1 MDKSA
6 RQRQLLPPNPSLKD
20 INAFK
25 KQINWG
31 ELPAFYH
38 LVAHS
43 LGESEG
49 LLSHGFDNAAKRII
63 DKRNWNLPLLGGYV
77 DNANV
82 IHCEKKPRIALYQRF
97 TSRGFEL
104 HALPYAKESEIDQYV
119 KGNRL
124 MEFLLWDPVSMRL
137 ILRINQLQ
145 QFISFYFEHGDDAD
159 FALIQHAHQTVDNI
173 IMFLRQQVDVV
184 KVDGVSIRSF
194 YAEQKKAFGY
204 ADEDALQL
212 SASQAGLSEYKNQ

>member
-1 MDKSA
+1 MDTSG
-6 RQRQLLPPNPSLKD
+6 QCQQLPENHSIKD

-38 LVAHS
+38 LVAQS

-49 LLSHGFDNAAKRII
+49 VLSHGFDNAAKRII
-63 DKRNWNLPLLGGYV
+63 DQRNWNLTVLGGYV
-77 DNANV
+77 DNANM
-82 IHCEKKPRIALYQRF
+82 IHCENKPRIALYQRF
-97 TSRGFEL
+97 TARGFEL
-104 HALPYAKESEIDQYV
+104 QALPYAKESEIDQYV

-137 ILRINQLQ
+137 VLRINQLQ
-145 QFISFYFEHGDDAD
+145 QFISFYFEHGDDVD
-159 FALIQHAHQTVDNI
+159 FALIQHAHQTVDKV
-173 IMFLRQQVDVV
+173 IMFLRQQVNIV

-194 YAEQKKAFGY
+194 YAQQKKALGY

-212 SASQAGLSEYKNQ
+212 SAAEAGLSEYKNQ

>member
-1 MDKSA
+1 MDTSG
-6 RQRQLLPPNPSLKD
+6 RCQQLPENHSLKD

-38 LVAHS
+38 LVAQS

-63 DKRNWNLPLLGGYV
+63 DQRNWNLTVLGGYV
-77 DNANV
+77 DKANM
-82 IHCEKKPRIALYQRF
+82 IHCENKPRIALYHRF
-97 TSRGFEL
+97 TARGFEL
-104 HALPYAKESEIDQYV
+104 QALPYAKESEIDQYV

-137 ILRINQLQ
+137 VLRINQLQ

-159 FALIQHAHQTVDNI
+159 FALIQHAHQTVDKV
-173 IMFLRQQVDVV
+173 IMFLRQQVNIV

-194 YAEQKKAFGY
+194 YAQQKKALGY

-212 SASQAGLSEYKNQ
+212 SAAEAGLSEYKNQ